1 MKYLKILEI
10 LKDNSFFR
18 KKFKYILVIGI
29 GGILIFGGLF
39 IYVSYTA
46 FNQVAKLGKDFDFF
60 EATKNIPVISNV
72 SCMDKA
78 KSLMNVT
85 AWIETPPM
93 DNLIK
98 LKQVCLE
105 ERTIIC
111 ESPGCESQREIKT
124 VKKGEYI

>member
-1 MKYLKILEI
+1 MKL
-10 LKDNSFFR
+10 NSFIK
-18 KKFKYILVIGI
+18 KKFKYLVVIGI

-39 IYVSYTA
+39 IYVGYSA
-46 FNQVAKLGKDFDFF
+46 FKNLAKLGKDFDLY

-72 SCMDKA
+72 ACMDKA

-105 ERTIIC
+105 QTTVIC
-111 ESPGCESQREIKT
+111 ESPGCDSLREIKLT
-124 VKKGEYI
+124 KKGEQV